1 MISRYVIVESTSID
15 RLVLEVNALLHLGWI
30 PQGGAAKNETH
41 YIQAMIKLEKHEAVV
56 NTHHSTNY

>member
-1 MISRYVIVESTSID
+1 MISRYVIIESTSID
-15 RLVLEVNALLHLGWI
+15 RLVLEVNALLRAGWI

-41 YIQAMIKLEKHEAVV
+41 YIQPMIKLEKHEAFI

>member
-1 MISRYVIVESTSID
+1 MISRYVIVESASID
-15 RLVLEVNALLHLGWI
+15 RLVLEVNALLRLGWI

-41 YIQAMIKLEKHEAVV
+41 YIQAMIKLEKHETVV